1 MGNVQKRKFG
11 FLTTISMIVGI
22 VIGSGIFYRTDNII
36 KAVGGNVSMGVIAFV
51 IGGVGIIFGGLT
63 IASLAKRDDQVGG
76 IITYCEMT
84 WGKQLGYLA
93 GWFQTFFYYPALV
106 AVIAWVAGMYT
117 SQLFGISGSES
128 VFGFSTWGLT
138 IFYLVIIFV
147 LNTLQTKNAGRFQSF
162 AMIAK
167 ISALIVLAL
176 TGLIFGHP
184 GTALST
190 GTVIPV
196 EGGLLAALVSVAF
209 AYDGWQVAP
218 SIAHEIKNPKR
229 NLPLALTIAPLMILV
244 IYVSYFLAVNAVF
257 SPEFIALNGDA
268 AVGLFATQFFGDFGS
283 KIVLVFI
290 ITSVLGTV
298 NGLTLGYI
306 RLPYALALRN
316 EFFASKTFAKVDPKT
331 DIPLASAILT
341 FVVSAFWLIV
351 HFLSL
356 NGAMYFGMSWIGGID
371 ISDMPIVSIFVFYI
385 FIYIGII
392 KDYFKGKTNNFLEGF
407 VFPILAIVGAG
418 LVVYGGFTMAKFG
431 LYLTICF
438 IGILAGLLFR
448 PKQT

>member
-1 MGNVQKRKFG
+1 MGNIQKRKFG

-22 VIGSGIFYRTDNII
+22 VIGSGIFYRTDNIL
-36 KAVGGNVSMGVIAFV
+36 KAVGGNVMMGVLAFI

-84 WGKQLGYLA
+84 WGKELGYLA

-117 SQLFGISGSES
+117 SQLFGFSGMES
-128 VFGFSTWGLT
+128 VFGLSTWLLT
-138 IFYLVIIFV
+138 IFYLITIFV

-167 ISALIVLAL
+167 ISALIILAL

-184 GTALST
+184 GAALST

-229 NLPLALTIAPLMILV
+229 NLPLALTVAPLMILV
-244 IYVSYFLAVNAVF
+244 IYVAYFLAVNAVL
-257 SPEFIALNGDA
+257 SPEVIALNADN
-268 AVGLFATQFFGDFGS
+268 AVALFATQFYGAVGA

-316 EFFASKTFAKVDPKT
+316 EFFSSKTFAKVDPKT

-351 HFLSL
+351 HFMSL

-392 KDYFKGKTNNFLEGF
+392 KDYFKGKTKNFLEGF
-407 VFPILAIVGAG
+407 VFPVLAIAGAG

-431 LYLTICF
+431 LYLSICF
-438 IGILAGLLFR
+438 IGILAGLFFR
-448 PKQT
+448 PKRT